1 MTGFFCKWV
10 ISFNLSMYP
19 RICFLSAMI
28 LLCMGGMLPAQSGHP
43 APFRVGAASASVT
56 PEAPAWLAGYSGAG
70 LSVGVHDS
78 LYAKAVAVSA
88 GNETVVLLTVDCIGM
103 LRTELESIRRKVA
116 VRLPMHEF
124 DPARIVLSSTHTH
137 CGPDIVG
144 LWGPG
149 RFRSGVQKDYRE
161 RLTDIAADQVVR
173 ALAARR
179 PAWLMHATATYGDG
193 WVVNRSIPEELDRS
207 VTALRFADEAG
218 RSIATLTNFACHPT
232 VIGRER
238 KLISSDWVA
247 GHYRYLDSAM
257 GGVNL
262 FLQGCI
268 GGWVQPVGPDA
279 FDFADARGAGLGA
292 SVLTALE
299 RGQSDTLGGIDYR
312 RRVFRMSVQS
322 AGFRLLSMLGVIDRR
337 IGRKVTTEIAAFRIG
352 PARFVTHPGE
362 SSPFYGLESKRLMA
376 GEGPKLVLGLGMD
389 AMGYLLKPEFFD
401 KSRKIPHAD
410 YLTMVS
416 VGAKGGP
423 EMMDVVREL
432 ITSLNR

>member
-1 MTGFFCKWV
+1 MIASVCKLYAQ
-10 ISFNLSMYP
+10 NKLPMHP
-19 RICFLSAMI
+19 RIYFLSPII
-28 LLCMGGMLPAQSGHP
+28 LLCMGGMLLAQPRHP

-56 PEAPAWLAGYSGAG
+56 PTAPAWLAGYSGAG

-78 LYAKAVAVSA
+78 LFAKAVAVSA
-88 GNETVVLLTVDCIGM
+88 GKETVVLLTIDCIGM

-116 VRLPMHEF
+116 LQLSISDF
-124 DPARIVLSSTHTH
+124 DPSHIVLSSTHTH

-161 RLTDIAADQVVR
+161 RLTDVAAGQVVR
-173 ALAARR
+173 ALEARR
-179 PAWLMHATATYGDG
+179 PAWLTHATATYGEG
-193 WVVNRSIPEELDRS
+193 WVVNRSLPEELDRS

-232 VIGRER
+232 VIGPER

-247 GHYRYLDSAM
+247 GHYRYLDSSI

-299 RGQSDTLGGIDYR
+299 GGLSDTLGGIDYR
-312 RRVFRMSVQS
+312 RRVFRMSVRS
-322 AGFRLLSMLGVIDRR
+322 VGFRLLSSLGVIDRR

-352 PARFVTHPGE
+352 PACFVTHPGE
-362 SSPFYGLESKRLMA
+362 SSPFYGLESKRLMS

-389 AMGYLLKPEFFD
+389 AMGYLLKPVFFD
-401 KSRKIPHAD
+401 KSSKIPHAD

-416 VGAKGGP
+416 VGVKGGP

-432 ITSLNR
+432 ILSLNR